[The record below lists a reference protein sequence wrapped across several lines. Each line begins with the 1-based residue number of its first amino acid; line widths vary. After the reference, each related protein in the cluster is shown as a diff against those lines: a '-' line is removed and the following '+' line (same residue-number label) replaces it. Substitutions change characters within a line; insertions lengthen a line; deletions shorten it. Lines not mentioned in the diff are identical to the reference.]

1 MVPVDELNGVRP
13 RRRLRRVLLTL
24 VPALAF
30 LALLV
35 FGVLKS
41 SPSETGAG
49 ATAPEF
55 ELPALAGG
63 RVVRSEDLRGRPVV
77 VNFWAS
83 WCVPCREE
91 APLLQR
97 AWQTYRS
104 RGVVFL
110 GVNIRD
116 SQPDARR
123 FVEEFGITYPVVQ
136 DVRSELS
143 KKLKVTG
150 LPETFF
156 IDHEWRFVASAS
168 GRARGERE
176 GTVVL
181 GAISEEQLTSNVEI
195 LIRRAGARE
204 KREENAGG

>member
-49 ATAPEF
+49 STAPEF
-55 ELPALAGG
+55 ELPTLAGG

-91 APLLQR
+91 APLLQT
-97 AWQTYRS
+97 AWETYRS

-116 SQPDARR
+116 SESDARR
-123 FVEEFGITYPVVQ
+123 FVEEFGITYPIVQ

-168 GRARGERE
+168 GQARGERE

-195 LIRRAGARE
+195 LIRRAAARE
-204 KREENAGG
+204 KLEENAGD

>member
-1 MVPVDELNGVRP
+1 MVPVDELNDVQP

-24 VPALAF
+24 VPALVF
-30 LALLV
+30 LSLLV

-41 SPSETGAG
+41 SPSGTRAG
-49 ATAPEF
+49 SKAPEF
-55 ELPALAGG
+55 ELPQLRGG
-63 RVVRSEDLRGRPVV
+63 GVISSADLRGRPVV

-83 WCVPCREE
+83 WCLPCREE
-91 APLLQR
+91 APLLER
-97 AWQTYRS
+97 AWRRYRA

-116 SQPDARR
+116 SRSDARR
-123 FVEEFGITYPVVQ
+123 FVDEFDITYPVVQ
-136 DVRSELS
+136 DPTSELT
-143 KKLKVTG
+143 KKLRVTG

-156 IDHEWRFVASAS
+156 IDDEWRFVASAA
-168 GRARGERE
+168 GLARGEQE

-195 LIRRAGARE
+195 LIRRAQDPE
-204 KREENAGG
+204 DEAGG

>member
-1 MVPVDELNGVRP
+1 M
-13 RRRLRRVLLTL
+13 LTL

-168 GRARGERE
+168 GRARRERE

-204 KREENAGG
+204 KREENAGD